1 MARGSSCLIRY
12 NARVKAAIALLVLG
26 LLTGCGNSAAP
37 PATQST
43 PTKTPDENATLAAI
57 SKISEGQAV
66 FFKLN
71 RRYALTLDELV
82 AARLLDA
89 EPTSP
94 QTGYEFNLRPAAD
107 AQTYKLS
114 VSPVAASSPAR
125 HFFTDQSGAIHA
137 EAGKD
142 ANAES
147 PALAK

>member
-1 MARGSSCLIRY
+1 MPAV
-12 NARVKAAIALLVLG
+12 NAAIALLLLG
-26 LLTGCGNSAAP
+26 LLTGCSNSAVP

-43 PTKTPDENATLAAI
+43 PTKAPDEDATLAAI
-57 SKISEGQAV
+57 SKISEGQAT

-71 RRYALTLDELV
+71 RRYALSFDELV

-89 EPTSP
+89 EPTGS

-114 VSPVAASSPAR
+114 VSPVAAASPAR

-142 ANAES
+142 ASVDS

>member
-1 MARGSSCLIRY
+1 MSAVR
-12 NARVKAAIALLVLG
+12 AAIALLILG
-26 LLTGCGNSAAP
+26 LLVGCGNTPAP
-37 PATQST
+37 PAAQSA
-43 PTKTPDENATLAAI
+43 PTKAPDENATLSAI
-57 SKISEGQAV
+57 SKVTEAQSA

-71 RRYALTLDELV
+71 RRYALTFDELV

-89 EPTSP
+89 EPTAS

-114 VSPVAASSPAR
+114 VSPAAASSAAR

-142 ANAES
+142 ANADS